1 MKMDEYNVK
10 ISSPAQNDFL
20 EIAERIKMLPPEET
34 AQQFDNILNK
44 TKVLLTEPDSCPY
57 ARDSQLRLRGYR
69 MLTVDDYIYFFV
81 ICGKTVIIRRVL
93 YAKRQ
98 YDRLM

>member
-1 MKMDEYNVK
+1 MDEYNVR
-10 ISSPAQNDFL
+10 ISTPAQNDFL
-20 EIAERIKMLPPEET
+20 EIAERIRMLPVEDGVK
-34 AQQFDNILNK
+34 QFDSILSR
-44 TKVLLTEPDSCPY
+44 TKILAKEPESCPF
-57 ARDSQLRLRGYR
+57 ARDSQLRLRGYK

-81 ICGKTVIIRRVL
+81 ISGKTVIIRRIM

>member
-1 MKMDEYNVK
+1 MIMDEYSVK

-20 EIAERIKMLPPEET
+20 EIAERIKTLPPEEAT
-34 AQQFDNILNK
+34 EHFDNITK
-44 TKVLLTEPDSCPY
+44 TARILVTAPDGCPY

-69 MLTVDDYIYFFV
+69 MLTVDDYLYFFV
-81 ICGKTVIIRRVL
+81 ISNKSVIIRRIL

>member
-1 MKMDEYNVK
+1 MYEYNVK

-20 EIAERIKMLPPEET
+20 EIAERIRSLPPDEAALHLNSIIT
-34 AQQFDNILNK
+34 KSKILA
-44 TKVLLTEPDSCPY
+44 TEPDSCPS

-69 MLTVDDYIYFFV
+69 MLTIDDYIYFFV
-81 ICGKTVIIRRVL
+81 IIERSVINRRIL

-98 YDRLM
+98 YERLM

>member
-1 MKMDEYNVK
+1 MDDYNVRV
-10 ISSPAQNDFL
+10 SSAAQNDFL
-20 EIAERIKMLPPEET
+20 EIAERIKLLPPEEATEHFDDIIKKTRVLAT
-34 AQQFDNILNK
+34 A
-44 TKVLLTEPDSCPY
+44 PDSCPA

-81 ICGKTVIIRRVL
+81 ISNKDVIIRRIL

>member
-1 MKMDEYNVK
+1 MYEFKVVV
-10 ISSPAQNDFL
+10 SSPAQNDFL
-20 EIAERIKMLPPEET
+20 EIAERIKMQPPEE
-34 AQQFDNILNK
+34 AALQFENILEK
-44 TKVLLTEPDSCPY
+44 TKVLTTQPDSCPY

-81 ICGKTVIIRRVL
+81 ISDKNVIIRRIL
-93 YAKRQ
+93 YARRQ

>member
-1 MKMDEYNVK
+1 MDEYKVK

-20 EIAERIKMLPPEET
+20 EIAERIKSLPPEEAT
-34 AQQFDNILNK
+34 QQFDNITAK
-44 TKVLLTEPDSCPY
+44 AKLLTTSPDSCPY

-69 MLTVDDYIYFFV
+69 MLTIDEYIYFFV
-81 ICGKTVIIRRVL
+81 ICNKTVIIRRIL

>member
-1 MKMDEYNVK
+1 MDEYSVK

-20 EIAERIKMLPPEET
+20 EIAERIKSLPPEEA
-34 AQQFDNILNK
+34 AQQFDHITKKAMILV
-44 TKVLLTEPDSCPY
+44 TDPDCCPY
-57 ARDSQLRLRGYR
+57 ARDSQLRMRGYR
-69 MLTVDDYIYFFV
+69 MLTIDDYLYFFV
-81 ICGKTVIIRRVL
+81 MSNKSVIIRRIL

>member
-1 MKMDEYNVK
+1 MSDYNVR
-10 ISSPAQNDFL
+10 ISPTAQNDFL
-20 EIAERIKMLPPEET
+20 EIAEYIKTLPPEE
-34 AQQFDNILNK
+34 AAMQFDNIVNK
-44 TKVLLTEPDSCPY
+44 AELLVKSPDSCPY

-69 MLTVDDYIYFFV
+69 MLTIDDYIYFFV
-81 ICGKTVIIRRVL
+81 ICERTVIVRRIL

>member
-1 MKMDEYNVK
+1 MDEYSVK

-20 EIAERIKMLPPEET
+20 EIAERIKMLPPEEV
-34 AQQFDNILNK
+34 AQHFDSILGK
-44 TKVLLTEPDSCPY
+44 TKVLATKPESCPY

-69 MLTVDDYIYFFV
+69 MLTIDEYIYFFV
-81 ICGKTVIIRRVL
+81 IIEKNVIIRRIL
-93 YAKRQ
+93 YARRQ

>member
-1 MKMDEYNVK
+1 MDEYNVR
-10 ISSPAQNDFL
+10 ISTPAQNDFL
-20 EIAERIKMLPPEET
+20 EIAERIKSLPPEE
-34 AQQFDNILNK
+34 AEQQFDRIIEK
-44 TKVLLTEPDSCPY
+44 VKVLAKEPDSCPY

-69 MLTVDDYIYFFV
+69 MLTIDDYIYFFV
-81 ICGKTVIIRRVL
+81 IREKNVMIRRVL